1 LQKSYKTIKSYKITQ
16 TLLLIQMAFR
26 NLTFTAESC
35 FVLVEPFESDFLP
48 DELEELVE
56 GRTALLVVVHV
67 LLSLLTLPAIHQP
80 DLKIET
86 EKSLLV
92 KCFRDLDNH

>member
-1 LQKSYKTIKSYKITQ
+1 
-16 TLLLIQMAFR
+16 MVFR

-35 FVLVEPFESDFLP
+35 FVLVEPFESDFLA
-48 DELEELVE
+48 DEFEELVE

-67 LLSLLTLPAIHQP
+67 LLSLLTLAAIHQP

-86 EKSLLV
+86 EKVYESNVIEILITTSRRVTKLL
-92 KCFRDLDNH
+92 F